1 MPVYSLPW
9 LFCTGPLTLLL
20 LLVIVARAQSRG
32 FNPDEVE
39 QAAMAAAIKTVAV
52 QNETATLRS
61 SCRFPPL
68 QHGLTGL
75 GCIRMGYGLGRKPH
89 PTSRS
94 NLRLHKQ
101 TATASTVEFELVGV
115 SRP

>member
-20 LLVIVARAQSRG
+20 LLVIVARAQSVSTRTK
-32 FNPDEVE
+32 VE

-52 QNETATLRS
+52 QNETARRAVEPPVP
-61 SCRFPPL
+61 CRF

-75 GCIRMGYGLGRKPH
+75 GCIRMGYGLGAQTPPDRAGQIFAY
-89 PTSRS
+89 TS
-94 NLRLHKQ
+94 K
-101 TATASTVEFELVGV
+101 
-115 SRP
+115 RP